1 MLNPINL
8 LFPRQDKTIASHVQ
22 FLVQERKK
30 NFYTPRVY
38 TATERKK
45 KFLSYSKNCTSD
57 AMVLSCRGNKRFM
70 GLST

>member
-8 LFPRQDKTIASHVQ
+8 LFPRQHKTIALHVQ

-30 NFYTPRVY
+30 NFYPPRVY

-45 KFLSYSKNCTSD
+45 NFFPIVKIVHVILWSYLVEGRKD
-57 AMVLSCRGNKRFM
+57 LWG
-70 GLST
+70 

>member
-8 LFPRQDKTIASHVQ
+8 LFPRQDKTIASLVQ
-22 FLVQERKK
+22 FLLQERKK

-45 KFLSYSKNCTSD
+45 NFFPIVKIVHVMLWSYLVEGIKD
-57 AMVLSCRGNKRFM
+57 LWG
-70 GLST
+70 